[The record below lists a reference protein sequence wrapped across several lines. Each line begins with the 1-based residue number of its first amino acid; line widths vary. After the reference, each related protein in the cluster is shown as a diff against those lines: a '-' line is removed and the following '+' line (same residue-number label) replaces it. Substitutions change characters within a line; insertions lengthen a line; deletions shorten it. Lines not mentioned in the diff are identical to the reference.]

1 MISNCEREYLN
12 KKIEELKA
20 AGFFKS
26 LWNKDLK
33 SWCILHSFDV
43 DGIDI
48 NLNGI
53 TKIVVVIDNSKY
65 VIKFS
70 SNPFGKTDFCHIEA
84 NNYKRAVGRGL
95 EDYFA
100 ETFFFK
106 RVDGIDLYLQEKV
119 DCDSYS
125 IEDNFFEYAEKIVE
139 WDKEKVG
146 DEYND
151 AIWELVEDFGVDAAL
166 NAIYGEGYDTNRLI
180 RFCGENKINDL
191 HQGNLGYKNGFP
203 VIIDFSGIFGEK
215 E

>member
-12 KKIEELKA
+12 KKIEELKT

-26 LWNKDLK
+26 FCNKDLK
-33 SWCILHSFDV
+33 NWCALHSFDI
-43 DGIDI
+43 DGVDI
-48 NLNGI
+48 NLNGVS
-53 TKIVVVIDNSKY
+53 KIVVVVDNSKY

-70 SNPFGKTDFCHIEA
+70 SNPLGKTDFCYIEA
-84 NNYKRAVGRGL
+84 NNYKRAIGCGL

-139 WDKEKVG
+139 WDKEKTG

-151 AIWELVEDFGVDAAL
+151 AIWELVENFNVDAAL
-166 NAIYGEGYDTNRLI
+166 NAVYGEGYDTNRLI
-180 RFCGENKINDL
+180 RFCGENNINDL

-203 VIIDFSGIFGEK
+203 VIIDFSGIFGEEK
-215 E
+215 